1 MHRARTKQV
10 LWNHYQ
16 NVLGGWRA
24 ASHAALAY
32 YQEATAIFSIDP
44 IELME
49 GSMPKRQRRLIE
61 AWAELH
67 QDELVDD
74 WARLQAG
81 RRPQPI
87 EPLK

>member
-1 MHRARTKQV
+1 VQFS
-10 LWNHYQ
+10 
-16 NVLGGWRA
+16 
-24 ASHAALAY
+24 ASIQLK
-32 YQEATAIFSIDP
+32 
-44 IELME
+44 LME

-74 WARLQAG
+74 WTRLQSG

-87 EPLK
+87 APLK

>member
-1 MHRARTKQV
+1 MYWEAGAQHHTP
-10 LWNHYQ
+10 HF
-16 NVLGGWRA
+16 
-24 ASHAALAY
+24 HTY
-32 YQEATAIFSIDP
+32 YQEATAIFSLDP

-74 WARLQAG
+74 WARLQSG

>member
-1 MHRARTKQV
+1 MYWEVGAHHHTP
-10 LWNHYQ
+10 HF
-16 NVLGGWRA
+16 
-24 ASHAALAY
+24 HAY

-49 GSMPKRQRRLIE
+49 GAIPKRQRRLIE

-74 WARLQAG
+74 WTRLQSG

-87 EPLK
+87 APLK

>member
-1 MHRARTKQV
+1 MYWEVGARHHTP
-10 LWNHYQ
+10 HF
-16 NVLGGWRA
+16 
-24 ASHAALAY
+24 HAY

-74 WARLQAG
+74 WARLQTG
-81 RRPQPI
+81 RRPQSI

>member
-1 MHRARTKQV
+1 MESSLECIGKLA
-10 LWNHYQ
+10 
-16 NVLGGWRA
+16 LGITRHTFMLIIRRLVQFS
-24 ASHAALAY
+24 ASIQLK
-32 YQEATAIFSIDP
+32 
-44 IELME
+44 LME

-74 WARLQAG
+74 WTRLQSG

-87 EPLK
+87 APLK